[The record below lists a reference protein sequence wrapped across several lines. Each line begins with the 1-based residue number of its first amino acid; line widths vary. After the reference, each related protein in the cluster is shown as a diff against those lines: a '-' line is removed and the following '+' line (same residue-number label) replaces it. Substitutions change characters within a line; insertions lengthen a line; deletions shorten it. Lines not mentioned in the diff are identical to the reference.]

1 MSSLLSRSGLLRRLN
16 VSRTVRL
23 QKNPLDGRWSNVARL
38 VNTVSGSDSMEKRVK
53 AKLTLE
59 DGSVFEGISFGSE
72 KPVNGEVVFSTGMV
86 GYTESLTD
94 PSFRGQVN
102 HQLVNSVVVQ
112 RPPLQR
118 LIYSFVLADL
128 NLDFSD
134 GRKLWCAIDN

>member
-134 GRKLWCAIDN
+134 GRKLWCAVDN

>member
-16 VSRTVRL
+16 ISRTVRL
-23 QKNPLDGRWSNVARL
+23 QKNPLDGRLCNAARL
-38 VNTVSGSDSMEKRVK
+38 VNTVSGSDNMERRVK

-102 HQLVNSVVVQ
+102 FYYFL
-112 RPPLQR
+112 
-118 LIYSFVLADL
+118 F
-128 NLDFSD
+128 
-134 GRKLWCAIDN
+134 